1 MSDAPVVAPFRAGFV
16 TVVGRP
22 NVGKSTLVNRLVGQK
37 VAIVSDKPQ
46 TTRNRILAVVNRP
59 GAQMVLFDTP
69 GIHKPMHEMNRRM
82 VETATRS
89 IGQGDVVLWL
99 AEVTEPP
106 GPGDRFIEGLL
117 KKSGLPVVLALN
129 KIDRVPKPR
138 ILPAIEAWRHLADFA
153 EIVPVSALK
162 GDNVDR
168 LEKVLL
174 GRLPEGTALYPED
187 FLTDLPERF
196 FVAEMVR
203 ERILHH
209 TREEIPYVTGVVI
222 ELFKE
227 EEGLVRIHA
236 AILVE
241 RDNQKGILIGRGG
254 SMLKTVGTEA
264 RLQIEA
270 FLGMKVFLGPL
281 RQGPRAL
288 ARERGH
294 PRRDG
299 PGGPTAARTG
309 RTAITPRTDEPGSS
323 VIPRDFDWTGPAES
337 AVSAPAGLRIPRRTA
352 SRAPGMT
359 GIRARTATASTLA
372 RVGRQNAT
380 ISLPRT

>member
-1 MSDAPVVAPFRAGFV
+1 VSEEAVVPFRAGFV

-129 KIDRVPKPR
+129 KIDRVPRPR
-138 ILPAIEAWRHLADFA
+138 ILPAIEAWRHVADFA

-168 LEKVLL
+168 LESVLL
-174 GRLPEGTALYPED
+174 GRLPEGKALYPED

-222 ELFKE
+222 EQFKE

-270 FLGMKVFLGPL
+270 FLGTKVFLGL
-281 RQGPRAL
+281 FVKV
-288 ARERGH
+288 REHWRENEGILGEMGL
-294 PRRDG
+294 G
-299 PGGPTAARTG
+299 PGGG
-309 RTAITPRTDEPGSS
+309 EKK
-323 VIPRDFDWTGPAES
+323 
-337 AVSAPAGLRIPRRTA
+337 
-352 SRAPGMT
+352 
-359 GIRARTATASTLA
+359 
-372 RVGRQNAT
+372 
-380 ISLPRT
+380 

>member
-1 MSDAPVVAPFRAGFV
+1 VSQSVLVPFRAGFV
-16 TVVGRP
+16 TVAGRP

-59 GAQMVLFDTP
+59 GSQMVLFDTP

-89 IGQGDVVLWL
+89 IGQGDLVLWL
-99 AEVTEPP
+99 TEVTEPP

-117 KKSGLPVVLALN
+117 RKSGLPVILALN

-138 ILPAIEAWRHLADFA
+138 ILPAIEAWRQVADFA

-174 GRLPEGTALYPED
+174 SRLPEGPALYPED
-187 FLTDLPERF
+187 FLTDLP
-196 FVAEMVR
+196 

-222 ELFKE
+222 EQFKE
-227 EEGLVRIHA
+227 EEGLLRIQA

-241 RDNQKGILIGRGG
+241 RENQKGILIGRGG

-264 RLQIEA
+264 RQQIEA
-270 FLGMKVFLGPL
+270 FLGAKVFLGL
-281 RQGPRAL
+281 FVKVREHWRENEGILGEMGLGVRGPDR
-288 ARERGH
+288 
-294 PRRDG
+294 
-299 PGGPTAARTG
+299 
-309 RTAITPRTDEPGSS
+309 GSS
-323 VIPRDFDWTGPAES
+323 HES
-337 AVSAPAGLRIPRRTA
+337 PED
-352 SRAPGMT
+352 
-359 GIRARTATASTLA
+359 
-372 RVGRQNAT
+372 
-380 ISLPRT
+380 